1 MCLHEIL
8 DFSTKIM
15 EVVPSTNIVFSM
27 EEEGEELPEF
37 KIKTL
42 KSIKSPEKIRLR
54 KQTRSPRLGFKSKS
68 HIKAPQLENMTQST
82 EGYSHMT
89 PLMDTPVSDKDKR
102 SNISSLSD
110 IELPKV
116 KETNGLVRDTPSK
129 ANKRIRNLY
138 ASSRSQGLEDT
149 GEFSINPD
157 PVPYQPQNFMSSTLL
172 KKVPIPRRHLETF
185 GGYGYEVGNK
195 KGVIL
200 HTDRYQ
206 WDGYRSLD
214 FLNQRER
221 LQAEFEYMEKL
232 RGIKRRREVM
242 PHRSNLDLLM
252 GGKKV
257 EFCERFE
264 IQREIQKLKSL
275 ILPQNARDLYHGR
288 GFRLPDDHNSIKPR
302 RNPAQDIDLDD
313 QMSHLQNKLSFDP
326 ETGRARPRFQR
337 QGESDSSLPKIN
349 NRGYLLGV
357 TQSPQLSRSKTN
369 ASSQIKLGNRS
380 HTTFPGTNTTVDG
393 RINEPSSIWSN
404 TQLPKKIEIPTEPIL
419 PAPPIS
425 ATSPPN
431 QKLAVP
437 QTQQDADSDDAI
449 ETAHA
454 DNPSREHSEI
464 AASPDTVPTPNPLKG
479 SELRTA
485 LSEKEQ
491 TQLEETFKKLD
502 TDNDGHLKYNQVQTQ
517 LPKSLTPNQEKFMKQ
532 VYELVS
538 SSTFFGIEEFLT
550 MNYLTKTITET
561 SGPVKEAYDKIN
573 FTTLAESIS
582 QYVSLFQSMDVNQ
595 RGKISLDELKQILS
609 IALPDDLT
617 ADTSAWQRTLESIN
631 LGSSDQIT
639 KIEYLA
645 SVPYFMSLETK

>member
-1 MCLHEIL
+1 MEDTEYPRVLSPL
-8 DFSTKIM
+8 TKGPITHF
-15 EVVPSTNIVFSM
+15 VL
-27 EEEGEELPEF
+27 EG
-37 KIKTL
+37 KQV
-42 KSIKSPEKIRLR
+42 KSPAPWS
-54 KQTRSPRLGFKSKS
+54 TR
-68 HIKAPQLENMTQST
+68 EST
-82 EGYSHMT
+82 
-89 PLMDTPVSDKDKR
+89 
-102 SNISSLSD
+102 
-110 IELPKV
+110 
-116 KETNGLVRDTPSK
+116 
-129 ANKRIRNLY
+129 IRNLY

-172 KKVPIPRRHLETF
+172 KKVPIPRRHMDTF
-185 GGYGYEVGNK
+185 GGYGYEVGAK

-206 WDGYRSLD
+206 WEGYRSLD
-214 FLNQRER
+214 FMNQRER

-252 GGKKV
+252 GGKKM

-288 GFRLPDDHNSIKPR
+288 GFRLPEDHNSMKPR
-302 RNPAQDIDLDD
+302 RAPALDLDLDD

-326 ETGRARPRFQR
+326 ETGRAQPRFHR

-349 NRGYLLGV
+349 NRGYLLGHGSPIILSKEKRTIDNIKARLRIPSSA
-357 TQSPQLSRSKTN
+357 TQTPQLSRSKTN
-369 ASSQIKLGNRS
+369 ASSQMKLGKRS
-380 HTTFPGTNTTVDG
+380 HTTFPANNGTVDG
-393 RINEPSSIWSN
+393 RINEPSTIWSN
-404 TQLPKKIEIPTEPIL
+404 TQLPKKIEIPTELIL
-419 PAPPIS
+419 TAPPIS
-425 ATSPPN
+425 ATSPPT
-431 QKLAVP
+431 QKFAVP
-437 QTQQDADSDDAI
+437 QTQQEAESDDTIEAAI
-449 ETAHA
+449 G
-454 DNPSREHSEI
+454 DNPSREHSEK
-464 AASPDTVPTPNPLKG
+464 APSPDTVPTPNPLKG

-517 LPKSLTPNQEKFMKQ
+517 LPKSLSPNQEKFMKQ

-561 SGPVKEAYDKIN
+561 SGPVKEAYEIIN

-617 ADTSAWQRTLESIN
+617 ADASTWQRILESIN
-631 LGSSDQIT
+631 LGSSDQVT